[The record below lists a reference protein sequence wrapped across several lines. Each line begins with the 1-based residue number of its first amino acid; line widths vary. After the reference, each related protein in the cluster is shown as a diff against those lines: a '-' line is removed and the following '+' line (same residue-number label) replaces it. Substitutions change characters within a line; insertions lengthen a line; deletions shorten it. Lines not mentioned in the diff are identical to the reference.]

1 MVPCIYCFFKI
12 PWWLTIACRLRCV
25 NLYGVVMWD
34 IFCDLSLPI
43 SNLFPCQFY
52 LQPYWVKFPSV
63 CCGPL
68 YVCVC
73 FSFLLLVQVFPYLFF
88 LPNWWPHPWRVGSS
102 VNHLMK
108 ASVAHTAKH
117 NRLFFICT
125 TTVPYACDAIIP
137 LRYIARIICLLYNY
151 LIFWIVYT
159 CTLFKFQ

>member
-12 PWWLTIACRLRCV
+12 PWWLTIACRLRYV

-52 LQPYWVKFPSV
+52 LQPYWVQLSFPQCAV
-63 CCGPL
+63 VL
-68 YVCVC
+68 FIFAYVFRFFCW
-73 FSFLLLVQVFPYLFF
+73 YRFF

-108 ASVAHTAKH
+108 PSVAHTAKH

-137 LRYIARIICLLYNY
+137 LRYMARIICLLYNY